1 MEDGS
6 GGGIDWSI
14 FRDGEEDAFG
24 WLLRSSA
31 PLHEAPDGTGDAD
44 GGDEELVALVDFR
57 FDEQP
62 HVVAG
67 ASSAPA
73 VSVASTVLIKQEA
86 VGGRARRHR
95 KSRKVTPAGG
105 HLSSSSDEDGDAG
118 NNNDDDEADDYDEDD
133 DYYDDVGGGSA
144 VTEGGGASA
153 AHSTPRVLAETAARK
168 RSLKRKASAS
178 ASELGD
184 EDGDGDGESEQDKKQ
199 LRRVK
204 NLASVRE
211 FRKRKMK
218 QMEQNEHR
226 LRRLEA
232 ENLDLKMRL
241 KIGKEAIVSEQREK
255 QQIKEQM
262 REMLQR
268 NASEQEIARFLNM
281 YKVTYSDYGPKRRE
295 KLRFHLERIQELL
308 LPTQV
313 TKLSLYSVEQG
324 VDMMARD
331 HVIKEDPMSVPDSAV
346 APMSLWGI
354 LASELDVSDA
364 QQRQILE
371 RRTSIKKVQEDLN
384 HTLQILKQ
392 LEDVTELK
400 NTGLESQ
407 VAELQQILTPSQA
420 TKFIIWVKENPAFM
434 YMLDKLVDKTLR
446 NTEA

>member
-1 MEDGS
+1 
-6 GGGIDWSI
+6 
-14 FRDGEEDAFG
+14 
-24 WLLRSSA
+24 
-31 PLHEAPDGTGDAD
+31 
-44 GGDEELVALVDFR
+44 
-57 FDEQP
+57 
-62 HVVAG
+62 
-67 ASSAPA
+67 
-73 VSVASTVLIKQEA
+73 
-86 VGGRARRHR
+86 
-95 KSRKVTPAGG
+95 
-105 HLSSSSDEDGDAG
+105 LSSSYDEDGDAG
-118 NNNDDDEADDYDEDD
+118 TNNNDDDDDEADDYDDD
-133 DYYDDVGGGSA
+133 DEYEDDVGGGSA
-144 VTEGGGASA
+144 VTEGGGVRGATY
-153 AHSTPRVLAETAARK
+153 STPRVLAETAARK

-184 EDGDGDGESEQDKKQ
+184 EDGGGDGESEQDKEQ

-346 APMSLWGI
+346 APMSLLGI

-392 LEDVTELK
+392 LENVTELK